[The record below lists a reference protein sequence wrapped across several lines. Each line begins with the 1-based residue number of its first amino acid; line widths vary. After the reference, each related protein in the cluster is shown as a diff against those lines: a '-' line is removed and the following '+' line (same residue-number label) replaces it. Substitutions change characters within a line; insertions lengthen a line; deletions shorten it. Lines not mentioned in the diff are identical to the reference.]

1 MIGDFEISKSGDLIF
16 KNNDIIS
23 NSLRV
28 CFSLSKTKAMKVTFD
43 LTEFESIEPSNNSMK
58 ISFNMTRKTA
68 NKSASIVK
76 EKSALSQ
83 LLTLKLKTTLGELPY
98 RPEFGSKISLLKHKE
113 INEDNLKTLENYIRS
128 CISDI
133 VLNPTVSA
141 SAYIDYNNGY
151 NQTVIIKIY
160 DSNKKVLDYILE
172 R

>member
-16 KNNDIIS
+16 KNNDVVS
-23 NSLRV
+23 NSLKL
-28 CFSLSKTKAMKVTFD
+28 CFSISNTKAMKITFD
-43 LTEFESIEPSNNSMK
+43 LREFETAQPTDNSMK
-58 ISFNMTRKTA
+58 VSFDLVRKTA

-76 EKSALSQ
+76 DKSALAQ
-83 LLTLKLKTTLGELPY
+83 LLTLKLKTSLGDLPY
-98 RPEFGSKISLLKHKE
+98 RPEFGSKISLLKHKT

-141 SAYIDYNNGY
+141 SAYIDYTNGY